1 MGRKSKEL
9 NLKTSKSKKEKEKNF
24 LCKEEV
30 DLTKSERKSKEY
42 TLKNIIKI
50 YFNALKTE
58 YHYFEGFKK
67 ILDKH
72 DLIDLKLKI
81 EKMKKKGGASPDE
94 LLEHAIKNKNE
105 NEETWIVFDK
115 DEFQDIHSVICRA
128 KENAI
133 NVAFS
138 NPCFELWFLNHYD
151 YRESSLTTDQCIE
164 STVKKFKEKH
174 KKEYLKNDTECFDYV
189 YPKTKTAIRNSKKQ
203 YEKIK
208 ENSINADKQNPST
221 LVYLIVSKLEKV
233 LNVAKE

>member
-9 NLKTSKSKKEKEKNF
+9 NLKISKSKKEKNF
-24 LCKEEV
+24 LCKNKKEV
-30 DLTKSERKSKEY
+30 DLTKSGRKSKEY

-67 ILDKH
+67 KLDKY
-72 DLIDLKLKI
+72 DLINLKLEI
-81 EKMKKKGGASPDE
+81 EKMKNKGGASPDE
-94 LLEHAIKNKNE
+94 LLEHAIKNKNV

-115 DEFQDIHSVICRA
+115 DEFKNINSVICRA
-128 KENAI
+128 EKNAI

-151 YRESSLTTDQCIE
+151 YRDTSLTTSQCIK
-164 STVKKFKEKH
+164 STEKKFKEKH
-174 KKEYLKNDTECFDYV
+174 EKEYLKNDTKCFDYV
-189 YPKTKTAIRNSKKQ
+189 YPKTKIAIRNSKKQ

-208 ENSINADKQNPST
+208 EISINADDQNPST
-221 LVYLIVSKLEKV
+221 LIYLIVEKLEKA
-233 LNVAKE
+233 LEIAKE